1 MWKHLVH
8 EWQENQSNAH
18 DSSTLKQ
25 KLRIIDITLVHL
37 SFFFFF
43 NLPCPSVFNVFFSF
57 FSPDTYQLG
66 KKENLIATFL
76 YNCWVM
82 NAWGIFT
89 LQTHNKK
96 SYHNQHFWG
105 KWEILSHILWVSIL
119 DLIASLLHLSFSHRP
134 PKKFSSNSML
144 LCSGVQS
151 AWVKGRKSVSNP
163 ACVSW
168 SQGACIWGL
177 RRRMPLKN
185 CGTVKRFERV
195 ECLLMRQWL
204 QVLIDS

>member
-1 MWKHLVH
+1 M
-8 EWQENQSNAH
+8 
-18 DSSTLKQ
+18 
-25 KLRIIDITLVHL
+25 
-37 SFFFFF
+37 
-43 NLPCPSVFNVFFSF
+43 PCPSVFNVFFFF

-76 YNCWVM
+76 YNCGGVM

-89 LQTHNKK
+89 LQTHNNKK

-105 KWEILSHILWVSIL
+105 KWEILSHILWVSVV

-134 PKKFSSNSML
+134 PKKFSSNQML
-144 LCSGVQS
+144 LCSGVPS

-177 RRRMPLKN
+177 RRIMPLK
-185 CGTVKRFERV
+185 E
-195 ECLLMRQWL
+195 LW
-204 QVLIDS
+204 DSSRDLWELSAS